1 MAVSGNGS
9 SPHRLPAAQSARWQ
23 PVRSGFLNIYKYD
36 REEFHYEKGRLLL
49 RGNNGTGKSRV
60 LALQLPF
67 LFEGETAAHRLEPD
81 ADAAMRIEWN
91 LLMGRYAERTGYT
104 WIEFGRRDDA
114 GRQHFL
120 TLGCGLSATEGRS
133 GVTRWFFITSQ
144 RIGLDL
150 QLENE
155 FKQALGKD
163 RLHEAIGAHGRVFG
177 TAGEY
182 RKAVD
187 QALFGLGEYRYPTLL
202 NLLVKLR
209 RPQLTRHLDE
219 KDLSNTLSEALQPV
233 SPKILAEVAEAFRNL
248 EADRLQLESYVAAER
263 AVVGFLK
270 DYRRYVQ
277 IAAKRRAESVRA
289 AQSAYEARMREISKA
304 ESDIHRL
311 AQELASTVQ
320 QIEEIKT
327 REAEI
332 ESEIATLLESPQM
345 KDAQA
350 LDQAIQ
356 EASRREL
363 EVERAKGELD
373 RANER
378 RKERER
384 QQAEAARRAAQAS
397 RQLDAVSADAATKAE
412 QAGLGA
418 PHRAAELQK
427 ERIEQAA
434 YAQRRKAGHIR
445 KLNVEIESSRQ
456 KLSQAVESETNLRG
470 ILENNL
476 DEQRQLRAGLSRAA
490 GSLVASFSEWL
501 LGCNE
506 LRIVGADVVVGS
518 LAEWCESGDG
528 ANPIFEVVRAAEAE
542 ATRLLADLQ
551 AALIQRRSY
560 WANNLSEHQAE
571 YERLR
576 EGSHLPPP
584 SPHTRDDAAR
594 NNRPGAPLWLV
605 CEFADGVDPQQRA
618 GIEAALEASGLLDA
632 WITPEGTL
640 FDANVHD
647 TLVTVGRSPL
657 PPEDS
662 HLGHLLVPSID
673 PADSRA
679 ATLSAEAVHAV
690 LLHIGAHAGCG
701 HIWIDPNGTWQLG
714 PLRGSWSK
722 PEVRHIGY
730 LAREAAR
737 RQRMA
742 EIVAEMDKVRLT
754 IAGID
759 AELAQLALRQKT
771 VRREAAAAPSDDEIR
786 TLHARLGTVARAI
799 AELRDRVTAAERKTF
814 ECRLALTQSTE
825 KRDAEALELGI
836 SEWVQRIPELEEAI
850 GAYLQ
855 ALAALWPTLE
865 MNANLA
871 AQAENANH
879 LASEAREAEDR
890 QQQAHGD
897 ALLAAN
903 AAAAARDTLERSV
916 GATARE
922 ITDRLEAARNHRSQ
936 IRKEREESVDGKAR
950 LESELSG
957 FRTALQLHRR
967 ELESN
972 TLMRDESVR
981 SFKAFAETRLLHLA
995 VSSLPDFDATS
1006 WSTTRSVENARET
1019 IVVLSEID
1027 SSDTAWERNQNK
1039 IAAHFQEIS
1048 NALLAQYCR
1057 PAGVWSGDVFVAT
1070 VTHNSRERTIEELRD
1085 WLNEEVA
1092 TRQSLL
1098 QARERE
1104 ILENHLIGEVSGHL
1118 HDLLHAGEELIR
1130 DMNAELEAR
1139 PTSTG
1144 MKLRFV
1150 WKPREDG
1157 PAGLLEAR
1165 QKLMRSTATWSA
1177 AERQLLGG
1185 FLQEQI
1191 HAERAEPDA
1200 ATWQESLTNALDYR
1214 KWHYFGVER
1223 NQDGQWKPLT
1233 KRTHGT
1239 GSGGEKAIALT
1250 LPQFAAAAA
1259 YYRSAD
1265 PLAPRL
1271 ILLDEAFAGID
1282 TDMRSKCMGFLESF
1296 DLDFIM
1302 TSEREWACYS
1312 TLRGVAIYQLS
1323 TRPGIDAVCL
1333 TRWVWN
1339 GNEKVLDEHSNR
1351 SETLKGNTWQAG
1363 TSMDS

>member
-1 MAVSGNGS
+1 MSKTAVSGNGS
-9 SPHRLPAAQSARWQ
+9 SPLPLPQAQGARWQ

-36 REEFHYEKGRLLL
+36 REEFHYENGRLLL

-67 LFEGETAAHRLEPD
+67 LLEGETAAHRLEPD
-81 ADAAMRIEWN
+81 ADAAKRIEWN
-91 LLMGRYAERTGYT
+91 LLMGRYADRTGYT

-114 GRQHFL
+114 QQHFL

-155 FKQALGKD
+155 FRQALGKD
-163 RLHEAIGAHGRVFG
+163 RLHEAIGTHGRVFS

-187 QALFGLGEYRYPTLL
+187 EALFRLGEYRYPTLL

-219 KDLSNTLSEALQPV
+219 KDLSNTLSEALQPISPAIV
-233 SPKILAEVAEAFRNL
+233 SQVAEAFRNL
-248 EADRLQLESYVAAER
+248 ETDRLQLESYVAAER
-263 AVVGFLK
+263 AVGEFLR

-277 IAAKRRAESVRA
+277 IAAKRRADSVRA

-304 ESDIHRL
+304 ESDIQRL
-311 AQELASTVQ
+311 TQELASTAQ
-320 QIEEIKT
+320 RIEEIKT

-350 LDQAIQ
+350 LDQAVQ
-356 EASRREL
+356 EASRRERDA
-363 EVERAKGELD
+363 EKAKGEWD
-373 RANER
+373 RASER
-378 RKERER
+378 RKERDR
-384 QQAEAARRAAQAS
+384 QQAEADSRAAQAS
-397 RQLDAVSADAATKAE
+397 RQLETVSAAAAKKADE
-412 QAGLGA
+412 AGLGEM
-418 PHRAAELQK
+418 HRTAELK
-427 ERIEQAA
+427 REAIEQAA
-434 YAQRRKAGHIR
+434 HAQRRKAAHVR
-445 KLNVEIESSRQ
+445 KLNAEIEASRQ
-456 KLSQAVESETNLRG
+456 RLSQAAESETNLRG
-470 ILENNL
+470 ILENSL
-476 DEQRQLRAGLSRAA
+476 EEQRQFRASLSRAA
-490 GSLVASFSEWL
+490 ADLLSSFSAWVAA
-501 LGCNE
+501 CTE
-506 LRIVGADVVVGS
+506 LRVSDADGVTAS

-528 ANPIFEVVRAAEAE
+528 PNPIFEVIRTAEA
-542 ATRLLADLQ
+542 AAGRVLADSQ
-551 AALIQRRSY
+551 AELIQQQSY
-560 WANNLSEHQAE
+560 WTNKLSELQAE

-576 EGSHLPPP
+576 EGNHLPPP
-584 SPHTRDDAAR
+584 VPHTRDESAR
-594 NNRPGAPLWLV
+594 LNRPGAPLWLV
-605 CEFADGVDPQQRA
+605 CDFVDGVAPQQRA

-632 WITPEGTL
+632 WISPEGTL
-640 FDANVHD
+640 FDADVHD
-647 TLVTVGRSPL
+647 TLITAGQSPL
-657 PPEDS
+657 PAEDS

-679 ATLSAEAVHAV
+679 ATLSAEAVRAL
-690 LLHIGAHAGCG
+690 LLHIGAHAGAG
-701 HIWIDPNGTWQLG
+701 HIWVDANGTWQLG

-730 LAREAAR
+730 SAREAAR
-737 RQRMA
+737 RQRMT
-742 EIVAEMDKVRLT
+742 EIAREVDEVRMS
-754 IAGID
+754 IGGIGQD
-759 AELAQLALRQKT
+759 LAQLALRNEAL
-771 VRREAAAAPSDDEIR
+771 RREAAAVPSDDELR
-786 TLHARLGTVARAI
+786 TLHARVAAI
-799 AELRDRVTAAERKTF
+799 ARTIAGLREPVTAAERKTS
-814 ECRLALTQSTE
+814 ECRLVLTQAIA
-825 KRDAEALELGI
+825 KRDADASELGI
-836 SEWVQRIPELEEAI
+836 SEWAERVAELEEAV

-855 ALAALWPTLE
+855 ALAGLWPTLE

-871 AQAENANH
+871 AQADNAGQF
-879 LASEAREAEDR
+879 ASEAREAEER
-890 QQQAHGD
+890 QEQAHRD
-897 ALLAAN
+897 ASLAAN
-903 AAAAARDTLERSV
+903 AAAAARDTLEKSV

-922 ITDRLEAARNHRSQ
+922 ITDRLEAARRQRNE
-936 IRKEREESVDGKAR
+936 IRKGHEESLDGKAK
-950 LESELSG
+950 LESALSG
-957 FRTALQLHRR
+957 FQTALQLHKQEFQTNISIRG
-967 ELESN
+967 
-972 TLMRDESVR
+972 ESVR
-981 SFKAFAETRLLHLA
+981 RFKTFAEARLLHLA
-995 VSSLPDFDATS
+995 VSSLQDADAAS
-1006 WSTTRSVENARET
+1006 WSTTRSVEYARET
-1019 IVVLSEID
+1019 AAVLSEID
-1027 SSDTAWERNQNK
+1027 SSDAVWERHQNK
-1039 IAAHFQEIS
+1039 IGAHFQEIS

-1070 VTHNSRERTIEELRD
+1070 VTHNSKERSVEELRE
-1085 WLNEEVA
+1085 WLNDEVSM
-1092 TRQSLL
+1092 RQSLL

-1104 ILENHLIGEVSGHL
+1104 ILENHLIGEVSDHL
-1118 HDLLHAGEELIR
+1118 HDLLHTGEALIR

-1157 PAGLLEAR
+1157 PSGLLEAR
-1165 QKLMRSTATWSA
+1165 RKLMRSTGTWSM
-1177 AERQLLGG
+1177 AERQLLGS

-1191 HAERAEPDA
+1191 RAERAETDA
-1200 ATWQESLTNALDYR
+1200 ATWQESLTYALDYR

-1223 NQDGQWKPLT
+1223 YQDSQWKPLT

-1282 TDMRSKCMGFLESF
+1282 TDMRAKCMGFLESF

-1339 GNEKVLDEHSNR
+1339 GNEKILDR
-1351 SETLKGNTWQAG
+1351 R
-1363 TSMDS
+1363 